1 MQDDKFWHSLDD
13 LVAACPLKIDRPQG
27 SAHPRYPA
35 VIYPL
40 DYGYLEGTRSGDGDG
55 VDVWVGSLAER
66 GVTGVVCTVDAKKR
80 DVEVKILLGCTS
92 EEAREIVRFHNAG
105 TQAAL
110 WVAKTSKPG
119 F

>member
-1 MQDDKFWHSLDD
+1 MQDDEFWRKLDN

-27 SAHPRYPA
+27 SAHPRYHA
-35 VIYPL
+35 VIYPF

-55 VDVWVGSLAER
+55 VDVWVGSLPEGR
-66 GVTGVVCTVDAKKR
+66 VTGVVCTVDAKKR
-80 DVEVKILLGCTS
+80 DVEVKILLGCTP
-92 EEAREIVRFHNAG
+92 EETREIVRFHNAG